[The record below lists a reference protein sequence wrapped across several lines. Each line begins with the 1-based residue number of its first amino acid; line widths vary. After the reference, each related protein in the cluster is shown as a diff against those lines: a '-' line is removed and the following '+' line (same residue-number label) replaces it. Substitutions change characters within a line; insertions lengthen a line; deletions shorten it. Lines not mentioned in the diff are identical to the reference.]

1 MRIFAILCSA
11 ALAAGAA
18 ASAATIATPTFNK
31 DIAPIL
37 YQNCATCH
45 RPGEVAPFSLLTYQ
59 DAAKRAALL
68 AAVTE
73 KRVMPP
79 WKPEPGYG
87 SFANERR
94 LSDAQ
99 LALIREWAKA
109 GAPEGDARDKQAPPV
124 FPEGW
129 AGGQPDKILTVG
141 QKFAVSPDGP
151 DQYRCFVLPMDIDS
165 DVYVSTME
173 FRPGNRRVVHHALVF
188 LDSSG
193 AARKLAADSH
203 DGGYPCFGGVGFPPS
218 GMIGGWAPGATPPPA
233 TGGMAHAIAKG
244 TDVVLQIHYHPSG
257 KPEDDQSSLGLHFSG
272 PPTKGRA
279 GIVMSY
285 RRIDI
290 PAGDSHYVVKSEV
303 TLPRDVDLFGITP
316 HAHYLGKDMR
326 VNAYLPDGTTKP
338 LIWIKDWDFNWQGQ
352 YRYQQP
358 ISLPKGTRI
367 ELEYVYDNS
376 DDNPHNPTHPA
387 VHVTYGEETKN
398 EMAVLFLSVALP
410 TPADVPP
417 FQQAMR
423 LQYLESFLAEGN
435 GIADLPPGLPAA
447 QVERYKR
454 MFQMFDKNGDG
465 KLDAEERA
473 ALFQFLR
480 GLRQ

>member
-1 MRIFAILCSA
+1 MKIFAILCCA
-11 ALAAGAA
+11 AITAVAAGAA
-18 ASAATIATPTFNK
+18 TLSTPTFNK

-68 AAVTE
+68 ATVTE

-99 LALIREWAKA
+99 LVLIREWAKA
-109 GAPEGDARDKQAPPV
+109 GAPEGDARDKPTPPV

-141 QKFAVSPDGP
+141 EKFAVSPDGP
-151 DQYRCFVLPMDIDS
+151 DQYRCFVLPMDIDN

-233 TGGMAHAIAKG
+233 IAGMAHAIAKG

-257 KPEDDQSSLGLHFSG
+257 KPEEDQSSLGLHFSG

-290 PAGDSHYVVKSEV
+290 PAGDSHYAVKSEV

-358 ISLPKGTRI
+358 IPLPKGTRI
-367 ELEYVYDNS
+367 ELEYAYDNS
-376 DDNPHNPTHPA
+376 DNNPHNPTHPP

-410 TPADVPP
+410 TPADVHP

-423 LQYLESFLAEGN
+423 MQYLESFLAEGN
-435 GIADLPPGLPAA
+435 GIGDLPPGLPAA
-447 QVERYKR
+447 QVEKYKR
-454 MFQMFDKNGDG
+454 MFQAFDKNGDG

-480 GLRQ
+480 GLHQ